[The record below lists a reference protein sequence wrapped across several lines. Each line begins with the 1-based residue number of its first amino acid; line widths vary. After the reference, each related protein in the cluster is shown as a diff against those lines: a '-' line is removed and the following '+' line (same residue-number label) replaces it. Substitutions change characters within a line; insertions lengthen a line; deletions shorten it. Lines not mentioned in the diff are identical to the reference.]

1 MNSPSTFFNSGRI
14 EVAGLT
20 CIRGFQTLFEDL
32 DFSVESGNALQIV
45 GENGS
50 GKTSL
55 LRIVCG
61 LSLAESGEILWN
73 GNSIVQFAGEFR
85 SRLSYLGHKPALK
98 ADLNPLEN
106 LESLGA
112 LRNQG
117 FHDPKAT
124 ALEFLARLGVSDTKS
139 LLCRQLSAGQKQR
152 IALARVVMSGAQ
164 IWCLDEPGTSLDSN
178 GVLLL
183 TQLMQRHLELNGI
196 VIFSSHQGFGLPADR
211 LQRINLAGQRL

>member
-14 EVAGLT
+14 DVAGLT
-20 CIRGFQTLFEDL
+20 CIRGFHTLFEDL
-32 DFSVESGNALQIV
+32 DFSVESGTALHVV
-45 GENGS
+45 GANGS

-61 LSLAESGEILWN
+61 LSLAESGQVLWN
-73 GNSIVQFAGEFR
+73 GAPIKASAGEFQ
-85 SRLSYLGHKPALK
+85 SNLSYLGHKPALK

-112 LRNQG
+112 MRDQG

-124 ALEFLARLGVSDTKS
+124 ALEFLARLEVAHTKS
-139 LLCRQLSAGQKQR
+139 LPCRQLSAGQKQR

-164 IWCLDEPGTSLDSN
+164 IWCLDEPGTSLDSS

-183 TQLMQRHLELNGI
+183 TELMQHHIEQQGI
-196 VIFSSHQGFGLPADR
+196 IIFTSHQDFGLPPER
-211 LQRINLAGQRL
+211 LRRVTLGGQRL